1 MALDGGPRTLGG
13 LVQALEWEKWE
24 TSLPAPST
32 TLHSE
37 VLRLVPYP
45 VDKKLQDVT
54 GETAQPKVG
63 Y

>member
-1 MALDGGPRTLGG
+1 MALDIGPHALGG

-24 TSLPAPST
+24 TSLPPST
-32 TLHSE
+32 TLSSE
-37 VLRLVPYP
+37 FLRLVPYP
-45 VDKKLQDVT
+45 VDKKLQDVA